1 MYARLETPVVA
12 DLRRLYTTLGTW
24 QQSPWSGQ
32 LHPGDVGWRITAG
45 AERTA
50 DDLRVWT
57 RRGDPV
63 AIGLLDGEN
72 VLRMAFEPEAL
83 DDDNLACGIADDLM
97 NPSSSI
103 VTGDSVIVE
112 ARGAHTLTDILRQRG
127 WRDDAPWV
135 PLVND
140 SKRPD
145 VGSTA
150 RDADVHVQQAGRDD
164 VSEWAAV
171 HWSAFKGVPCD
182 AASHER
188 YSARVRNVFD
198 GLFTEQCIPLITR
211 DADGI
216 AVAIACVWFAG
227 EGRPGL
233 VEPMGVHADYQGRGY
248 GKKVTSAAVDH
259 LVSGGASSAVV
270 VAEGKNPG
278 AQAAYKS
285 AGFTPLSTVCDLQW
299 TRSVVP

>member
-1 MYARLETPVVA
+1 MHARLETPVVA
-12 DLRRLYTTLGTW
+12 GLRSLYTTLASW
-24 QQSPWSGQ
+24 QHTPWAGQ

-45 AERTA
+45 PERTA

-63 AIGLLDGEN
+63 AIGLLDGED
-72 VLRMAFEPEAL
+72 VLRMAFAPDVL
-83 DDDNLACGIADDLM
+83 NDDKLACSVADDLM
-97 NPSSSI
+97 NPSSGI
-103 VTGDSVIVE
+103 TTGDTVIVE

-127 WRDDAPWV
+127 WCDDAPWV

-145 VGSTA
+145 VGSA
-150 RDADVHVQQAGRDD
+150 AGDADVHVQPAGRDD
-164 VSEWAAV
+164 VGEWAAV

-188 YSARVRNVFD
+188 YSARIRNVFD
-198 GLFTEQCIPLITR
+198 GLFAEQCKPLIAR
-211 DADGI
+211 DAGGT

-227 EGRPGL
+227 SGRPGL
-233 VEPMGVHADYQGRGY
+233 IEPMGVHADYQGRGY
-248 GKKVTSAAVDH
+248 SKMVTSAAVDR
-259 LVSGGASSAVV
+259 LSSGGASSAVV
-270 VAEGKNPG
+270 VAEGENSG
-278 AQAAYKS
+278 AQEAYKS